1 MGGYDGHY
9 YHYHPDEVSTTAEK
23 KKPTKVAVVQDSHK
37 LFLSLTG
44 EFKWKFFRLP
54 FIYWFFSLRP
64 FIQILPSDSKKACE
78 NLALRPL

>member
-44 EFKWKFFRLP
+44 EFK
-54 FIYWFFSLRP
+54 
-64 FIQILPSDSKKACE
+64 
-78 NLALRPL
+78 